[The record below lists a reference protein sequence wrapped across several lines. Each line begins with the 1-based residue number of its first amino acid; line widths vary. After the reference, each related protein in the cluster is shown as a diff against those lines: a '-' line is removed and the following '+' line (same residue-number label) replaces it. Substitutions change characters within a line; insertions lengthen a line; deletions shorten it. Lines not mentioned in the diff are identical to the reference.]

1 MRPQCGQHRF
11 LFFVVYFL
19 FLPHTPLSTTTP
31 TTEPVHSF
39 IEYNVQVFGTDF
51 SAYICCLGS
60 VNRGFIVFFT
70 FSHRS
75 LVLQKA
81 NTSANPLIPT
91 GITAPCTT
99 FLNALNTDPSLN
111 SCLSALMNVTSAFT
125 PGSPAP
131 SSSAVPPALT
141 SLCTDTVASTCSE
154 SLIRTNITA
163 FYAACPAEL
172 TTNAN
177 QGVIQIYDV
186 LFSLLPFRSSVCSK
200 DDNGN
205 WCVQGPSATAREVD
219 DKDVDAPSVGMSE
232 LMALLYIKNN
242 AALRRRDDLGA
253 IQPNFTTYRDNNLP
267 FAFFTPNL
275 NKTQLCVTCARLVL
289 TSYIQFE
296 SNVPYAP
303 GLNNSLLLSTQSAL
317 FDAVQSKCPANFLN
331 GAVQAAGGL
340 SGSSS
345 AAIPTYGAE
354 YQRTIALVMGVV
366 TLAVSIAL

>member
-1 MRPQCGQHRF
+1 MFKSLALISVLTSAAWAQS
-11 LFFVVYFL
+11 
-19 FLPHTPLSTTTP
+19 STTNATN
-31 TTEPVHSF
+31 TT
-39 IEYNVQVFGTDF
+39 
-51 SAYICCLGS
+51 
-60 VNRGFIVFFT
+60 
-70 FSHRS
+70 
-75 LVLQKA
+75 
-81 NTSANPLIPT
+81 NPLIPT

-99 FLNALNTDPSLN
+99 FLNALNSDPSLN
-111 SCLSALMNVTSAFT
+111 GCLSALMNVTSAFA

-131 SSSAVPPALT
+131 SSSAVKSALT
-141 SLCTDTVASTCSE
+141 NICTDTVASTCSE

-172 TTNAN
+172 TTNPN
-177 QGVIQIYDV
+177 QSVIKIYDV

-200 DDNGN
+200 DDYGN

-219 DKDVDAPSVGMSE
+219 NEDVDGSSVGMPE

-242 AALRRRDDLGA
+242 GALRRRDDLGA
-253 IQPNFTTYRDNNLP
+253 IEPNFTTYQDNNLP
-267 FAFFTPNL
+267 FAFFTPKL
-275 NKTQLCVTCARLVL
+275 NATQLCVTCARLVL

-317 FDAVQSKCPANFLN
+317 FNAVQSKCPANFLN

-345 AAIPTYGAE
+345 AAIPTYGAD